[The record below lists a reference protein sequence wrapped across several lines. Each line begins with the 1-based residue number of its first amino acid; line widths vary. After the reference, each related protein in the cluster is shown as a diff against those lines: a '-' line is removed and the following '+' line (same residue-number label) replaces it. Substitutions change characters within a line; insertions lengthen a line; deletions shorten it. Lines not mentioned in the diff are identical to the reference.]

1 VKNWVDRI
9 AVFDTETTGLAVNNA
24 RIVTSFVG
32 VLDSNGALEESHQW
46 IADPGIEIPLAASN
60 IHGITTEHAREFGA
74 EATKVVGEIR
84 DLINSYFA
92 ENLPIVAFNAS
103 YDFSVLHHESIR
115 HGLEPIVDVR
125 PVIDPLVIDRA
136 VDKYRKGKRTL
147 ETTANH
153 YKVTLENSH
162 QADSDAVAAGLIA
175 QTIIRSQND
184 EVFSDP
190 LLLHEQQVSWS
201 KEWSASYQNFRRS
214 RGELDFTAD
223 GQWPVRI

>member
-1 VKNWVDRI
+1 MKNWEDRI

-32 VLDSNGALEESHQW
+32 VLGPNGVLEQSHRW
-46 IADPGIEIPLAASN
+46 LADPGIEIPLAASK
-60 IHGITTEHAREFGA
+60 IHGVTTEHAREFGS

-84 DLINSYFA
+84 DLINSFFA

-115 HGLEPIVDVR
+115 HDLDPITNPR

-136 VDKYRKGKRTL
+136 IDRYRKGKRTL
-147 ETTANH
+147 ETTAKH
-153 YKVTLENSH
+153 YKVPLENSH

-175 QTIIRSQND
+175 QAIIRSQED
-184 EVFSDP
+184 EVFKDP
-190 LLLHEQQVSWS
+190 LLLHDQQVSWS
-201 KEWSASYQNFRRS
+201 KEWSASYQQFRRS
-214 RGELDFTAD
+214 RGELDFSAD
-223 GQWPVRI
+223 GRWPLRL